1 MKAAAGRYSNILSRV
16 CVYGSYIFY
25 NATWYRLL
33 LDPSLIVKI
42 HVFQTIVLEMTKLIQ
57 SYRSTTTVWRTPIG
71 WQIDFVKSVDNL
83 VLFIFTFHIT
93 AVLSLQQDFQ
103 ASYKP
108 F

>member
-42 HVFQTIVLEMTKLIQ
+42 HVFQTIVLEQNNSSFRATEVLLQ
-57 SYRSTTTVWRTPIG
+57 YEG
-71 WQIDFVKSVDNL
+71 LLLADKSIL
-83 VLFIFTFHIT
+83 
-93 AVLSLQQDFQ
+93 
-103 ASYKP
+103 
-108 F
+108 